1 MSVEEIVRLKQ
12 EDHVKNEKEILASI
26 KHPFIVN
33 L

>member
-1 MSVEEIVRLKQ
+1 MSVEEIIRLKQ
-12 EDHVKNEKEILASI
+12 EDHVKNEKEILGTI